1 MIEIQNVIE
10 ILKKNRGDHF
20 VSNDIFYFGFGF
32 EDFEKYLAFLKKDAE
47 TFNFRHEKQIKFI
60 VDSLEILVKHGKDK
74 NLFYYFKEL
83 TPITHLQTIQNGFE
97 N

>member
-1 MIEIQNVIE
+1 MQKVIE
-10 ILKKNRGDHF
+10 ILKKNRSDNF

-32 EDFEKYLAFLKKDAE
+32 EDFEKCLAFLKKDTD

-60 VDSLEILVKHGKDK
+60 VNSLDILVKHGKDT

-83 TPITHLQTIQNGFE
+83 IPITHLQTIQNGF
-97 N
+97 